1 MAVDKGLQ
9 KSLDRLGKTV
19 ATRQEARVIQ
29 LPLWPEPKRGTPN
42 SFIRSALFAAIQAKD
57 RTFIKGELLAS
68 QNGVEVRFTGEQL
81 NQEDLTLW
89 ETLAHMVRSHPLG
102 ETSSFTAHGMLKSMN
117 LPTGGKEHARLHE
130 GITRLIACAV
140 EIRVAG
146 QGSYTGSLLEAARSD
161 EGHRQYQVRFNRDMI
176 KLFGENHW
184 TAIDWE
190 KRLLLRGKPLAQA
203 LHAFYSSHRDPYPL
217 KLETLRDVTGGRN
230 AELRDFKRKVKAALT
245 ELKTIGFLTDF
256 EIVGDLVKVSR
267 LKAIAASMKS
277 KT

>member
-1 MAVDKGLQ
+1 
-9 KSLDRLGKTV
+9 
-19 ATRQEARVIQ
+19 
-29 LPLWPEPKRGTPN
+29 
-42 SFIRSALFAAIQAKD
+42 
-57 RTFIKGELLAS
+57 
-68 QNGVEVRFTGEQL
+68 
-81 NQEDLTLW
+81 
-89 ETLAHMVRSHPLG
+89 MVRSHPLG
-102 ETSSFTAHGMLKSMN
+102 ETSSFTAHGLLKAMN
-117 LPTGGKEHARLHE
+117 LPAGGAAHARLHE

-161 EGHRQYQVRFNRDMI
+161 EEHRQYQVRFNRDMI

>member
-19 ATRQEARVIQ
+19 AARQETRAIQ

-102 ETSSFTAHGMLKSMN
+102 ETSSFTAHGLLKAMN
-117 LPTGGKEHARLHE
+117 LPAGGAAHARLHE

-161 EGHRQYQVRFNRDMI
+161 EEHRQYQVRFNRDMI